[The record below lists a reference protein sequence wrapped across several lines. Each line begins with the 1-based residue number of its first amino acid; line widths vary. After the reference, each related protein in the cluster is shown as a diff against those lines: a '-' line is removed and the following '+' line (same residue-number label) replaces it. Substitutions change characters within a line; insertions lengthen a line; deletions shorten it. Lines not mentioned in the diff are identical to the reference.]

1 MTRRRQHHEIPA
13 EHRAQEHLANER
25 TFLAW
30 IRTTIALIS
39 LGFVLT
45 RVGPWLS
52 DHTMTATAQTKLSPI
67 GVGLIIFGSVVT
79 LLAAWRYDAVNREIE
94 AGFVKTD
101 RVLVWFVATAVTVLS
116 IALIIYIF
124 LGSGAQ

>member
-1 MTRRRQHHEIPA
+1 
-13 EHRAQEHLANER
+13 
-25 TFLAW
+25 
-30 IRTTIALIS
+30 
-39 LGFVLT
+39 
-45 RVGPWLS
+45 
-52 DHTMTATAQTKLSPI
+52 MTATAQTKLSPI